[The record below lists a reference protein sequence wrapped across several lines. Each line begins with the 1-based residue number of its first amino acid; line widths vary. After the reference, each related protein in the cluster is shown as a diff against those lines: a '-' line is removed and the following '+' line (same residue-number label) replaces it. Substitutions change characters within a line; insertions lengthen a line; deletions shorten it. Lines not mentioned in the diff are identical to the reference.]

1 MLRLI
6 YPEADGSQRQIR
18 VDTGSTVVRA
28 NLPQKWLKSSFGD
41 PTSSAKS
48 ADNATEIHWTHSF
61 EDAKIDVTFLTRVSG
76 QNSGLLTVR
85 KHKDSPKSQLPN

>member
-1 MLRLI
+1 VRRLA
-6 YPEADGSQRQIR
+6 YEKADAGRSQLG

-41 PTSSAKS
+41 PTSNAKS